1 MQETLYL
8 CGLTGSRTIRNDL
21 QKTRSALAPKR
32 KVVGS
37 NPARNGDAA
46 GDFAIKAG
54 SGGIPLFRKLFLLT
68 EKDVC

>member
-21 QKTRSALAPKR
+21 QKTRLGLAPKR

-37 NPARNGDAA
+37 NPARNA
-46 GDFAIKAG
+46 
-54 SGGIPLFRKLFLLT
+54 SGEADYISFPFFSFIIFISETPVL
-68 EKDVC
+68 